1 LDEFQIFNMHFLKPS
16 STTPVTV
23 KGREGDADVA
33 NKACLRSDL
42 VKEWGDVSTVRGGRG
57 QGKNIRESEAV
68 VGIE

>member
-1 LDEFQIFNMHFLKPS
+1 MRFVKPS
-16 STTPVTV
+16 FTIPVIV

-42 VKEWGDVSTVRGGRG
+42 AKEWGDVSTVRGGPCR
-57 QGKNIRESEAV
+57 GKNIRESEAV